1 MAKKKE
7 MNRTSGTAK
16 RKVDTAGKLLTR
28 KEIGTAIKKGA
39 PLTGSAS
46 GVKSISLKQAGEV
59 LTQGIVSI
67 NKKNKL
73 QMDPTALAFAL
84 PVGKL
89 GKVARALTPKNFRIA
104 GAAKNVVRGAK
115 SRVRRAEGEIG
126 NANWM
131 EEQGVLGQNAARA
144 YGSPTLRFQG
154 QKYVERGR
162 GAFDE
167 NLGSDLVGTGTTGI
181 GAAEAERLVRS
192 GAARKIIGPNGITY
206 VSDGLR
212 GIKELGE
219 SQVRTAQSIR
229 SQATGVLRRSGDRV
243 EGGTREAAAEIR
255 RRLAALKSRKVGK

>member
-1 MAKKKE
+1 MAKKKG
-7 MNRTSGTAK
+7 MNRTAGTAR
-16 RKVDTAGKLLTR
+16 RKMSQS
-28 KEIGTAIKKGA
+28 EQINYAIKTGK

-46 GVKSISLKQAGEV
+46 GVKSISLREAGEA
-59 LTQGIVSI
+59 LTQGIVTVRGG
-67 NKKNKL
+67 KL
-73 QMDPTALAFAL
+73 KFDPAGLAMAL

-89 GKVARALTPKNFRIA
+89 GKVARLLTPKNVRIA

-115 SRVRRAEGEIG
+115 SRVRRAEGQIE

-131 EEQGVLGQNAARA
+131 EEQGILGQNAARA

-192 GAARKIIGPNGITY
+192 GAARKIVGPNGITY

-212 GIKELGE
+212 GLQELGE
-219 SQVRTAQSIR
+219 SQVRSARSIR

>member
-1 MAKKKE
+1 MAKAKA
-7 MNRTSGTAK
+7 MNRTAGTAR
-16 RKVDTAGKLLTR
+16 RKMSQAEQIRYGMKTGK
-28 KEIGTAIKKGA
+28 

-46 GVKSISLKQAGEV
+46 GVKSITLKEAGEA
-59 LTQGIVSI
+59 LTQGIV
-67 NKKNKL
+67 KVRGGKL
-73 QMDPTALAFAL
+73 QMDPVALAMAL

-89 GKVARALTPKNFRIA
+89 GKVARLLTPKNVRIA

-115 SRVRRAEGEIG
+115 SRVRVATGQIE

-192 GAARKIIGPNGITY
+192 GAARKIVGPNGITY
-206 VSDGLR
+206 VSEGLR
-212 GIKELGE
+212 GLKELGE
-219 SQVRTAQSIR
+219 TQVSTARSIR

-255 RRLAALKSRKVGK
+255 RRLAALKSRKGGK

>member
-1 MAKKKE
+1 MAKQRE
-7 MNRTSGTAK
+7 RSRSAGSARRGMSAAEQVRYGMRT
-16 RKVDTAGKLLTR
+16 GK
-28 KEIGTAIKKGA
+28 

-46 GVKSISLKQAGEV
+46 GVKSITLKQAGET
-59 LTQGIVSI
+59 LTQGIV
-67 NKKNKL
+67 KVRGGKL
-73 QMDPTALAFAL
+73 EMDPVALAMAL

-89 GKVARALTPKNFRIA
+89 GKVARLLTPKNVRIA
-104 GAAKNVVRGAK
+104 NAAKNVVRGAK
-115 SRVRRAEGEIG
+115 SRVRLANGQIE

-131 EEQGVLGQNAARA
+131 EEQGILGQNAARA

-167 NLGSDLVGTGTTGI
+167 NLGSALVGTGTTGI

-192 GAARKIIGPNGITY
+192 GAARKIVGPNGITY

-212 GIKELGE
+212 GLKELGE
-219 SQVRTAQSIR
+219 SQVSSARSIR

-243 EGGTREAAAEIR
+243 EGGTREASAEIR